1 MLLVLPKGTEIRAFV
16 LFIHKISCIQ
26 ALIYCKFMMVLSN
39 TLESVCKV
47 FVSLAA
53 VGAPYAQYNTFSHH

>member
-39 TLESVCKV
+39 TLEKCMYGICFACSRGSALCSV
-47 FVSLAA
+47 
-53 VGAPYAQYNTFSHH
+53 